1 MIWYII
7 DTVSRVR
14 SKYRQSR
21 TFKKIAASAA
31 ERRIIML
38 DEIIS
43 VADKTAK
50 EEMTVTKGFAFI
62 IVVASFILGLIL
74 GIACTSGCR
83 NGCDDDDDFDAE
95 EYLKNLDLDAE

>member
-1 MIWYII
+1 MYGKG
-7 DTVSRVR
+7 TGSAGL
-14 SKYRQSR
+14 S
-21 TFKKIAASAA
+21 KKIAAAAA
-31 ERRIIML
+31 EWRIIML

>member
-1 MIWYII
+1 
-7 DTVSRVR
+7 
-14 SKYRQSR
+14 
-21 TFKKIAASAA
+21 
-31 ERRIIML
+31 ML

-50 EEMTVTKGFAFI
+50 EEMTITKGFAFI

-74 GIACTSGCR
+74 GIACTSGSR
-83 NGCDDDDDFDAE
+83 NSCDDDDDFDAE